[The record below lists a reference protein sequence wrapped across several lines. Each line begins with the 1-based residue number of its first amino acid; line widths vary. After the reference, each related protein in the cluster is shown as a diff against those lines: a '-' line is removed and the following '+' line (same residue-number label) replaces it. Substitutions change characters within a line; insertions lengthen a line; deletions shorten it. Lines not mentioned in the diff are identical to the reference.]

1 MRKAEQQRPYS
12 PYFVSAA
19 TLAYRLDCSERKISD
34 YVKVGFIPKLVSI
47 GNLVRWFWP
56 EIVEYIKFQNGM
68 NLEIAAPDDH
78 RDVDEYTVTSPKP
91 RREPKK
97 RREKRPLVALPE
109 HVHAVKAKG
118 KTYFYYHP
126 GRSTKRVGKR
136 VRLPNDPCDSA
147 FWDAYSELS
156 GTALAEPKPTPL
168 TFAALITEYKAS
180 PEYLRRK
187 PRTRIE
193 YDRHMATIE
202 GIWGPRLVRG
212 VRAKHVLQLR
222 DSFASTPTK
231 ADHLV
236 SMLSTLIAWGIPRD
250 YAEINPCREVPNL
263 ANAEGF
269 APWEWEDIT
278 YARTHLKTHLWWAAA
293 LALYTGQRQSDV
305 LAMKRD
311 TLARGE
317 IGVRQDK
324 TNKLVWIPI
333 HAELQPI
340 IDEIPR
346 TSVFLLTNSRGA
358 ALGRVASRHRGKR
371 KWLEMCFNTSGSVGS
386 SFMAYARAPSSCC
399 LSQDAPTPRL
409 RRSLANRETWSST
422 IRSWSISA
430 NWLVR
435 RF

>member
-1 MRKAEQQRPYS
+1 
-12 PYFVSAA
+12 
-19 TLAYRLDCSERKISD
+19 
-34 YVKVGFIPKLVSI
+34 
-47 GNLVRWFWP
+47 
-56 EIVEYIKFQNGM
+56 
-68 NLEIAAPDDH
+68 
-78 RDVDEYTVTSPKP
+78 
-91 RREPKK
+91 
-97 RREKRPLVALPE
+97 LVALPE

-126 GRSTKRVGKR
+126 GRGTKRVGKR
-136 VRLPNDPCDSA
+136 VRLPNDPNDPA

-156 GTALAEPKPTPL
+156 GRALAEPKPTPL
-168 TFAALITEYKAS
+168 TFGALITEYKAS

-187 PRTRIE
+187 PRTRVE
-193 YDRHMATIE
+193 YDRHMATLE
-202 GIWGPRLVRG
+202 GIWGPRLVSG

-346 TSVFLLTNSRGA
+346 TSVFLLTNSRGRPWASGFKASWQTEMARDVFQHFRERRLVFHGLRKSAVVMLLESGCTDAEVA
-358 ALGRVASRHRGKR
+358 AITGQSRDMVEHYSIMVNQR
-371 KWLEMCFNTSGSVGS
+371 KL
-386 SFMAYARAPSSCC
+386 ARAAI
-399 LSQDAPTPRL
+399 LKWEA
-409 RRSLANRETWSST
+409 ANGK
-422 IRSWSISA
+422 
-430 NWLVR
+430 
-435 RF
+435 